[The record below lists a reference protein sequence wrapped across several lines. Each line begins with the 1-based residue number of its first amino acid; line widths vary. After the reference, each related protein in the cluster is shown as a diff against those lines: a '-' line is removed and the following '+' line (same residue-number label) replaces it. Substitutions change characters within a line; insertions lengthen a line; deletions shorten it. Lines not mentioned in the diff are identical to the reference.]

1 MQRPDLLFSKQ
12 SIVFPALKEKLM
24 RRLFIAMLGLI
35 ASAIMLTSCAP
46 ADSNAAANAGNKPV
60 NAPNTAAN
68 TAAKAAQA
76 DKAAVEADIKK
87 MLDDF
92 AATLS
97 KNDAAGLDKFYTDD
111 YTLVDQTGAV
121 QTKASRIEAVKSGA
135 VKFDGIKF
143 EDLKFK
149 TNPEGNAATVVA
161 HVTGKN
167 VINGKPEDRNTMV
180 TWVVVKDPSK
190 GWQFLNAQMT
200 DIKPGTAAPA
210 KADDKKPAA
219 NANK

>member
-1 MQRPDLLFSKQ
+1 
-12 SIVFPALKEKLM
+12 M
-24 RRLFIAMLGLI
+24 RRLFIAMVGVI
-35 ASAIMLTSCAP
+35 AAAIMLTSCAP
-46 ADSNAAANAGNKPV
+46 AGNNAAANAGGGNKPANTT
-60 NAPNTAAN
+60 NAAAN
-68 TAAKAAQA
+68 TAAKPAPA

-87 MLDDF
+87 MLDEF

-121 QTKASRIEAVKSGA
+121 QTKAARIDAIKSGA
-135 VKFDGIKF
+135 VKMDAMKF

-149 TNPEGNAATVVA
+149 VNPEGTAATVVG

-167 VINGKPEDRNTMV
+167 TINGKAEERNSMA
-180 TWVVVKDPSK
+180 TWVVVKDPAK
-190 GWQFLNAQMT
+190 GWQFLNAQVT
-200 DIKPGTAAPA
+200 DIKPGTAAPV
-210 KADDKKPAA
+210 KQDDKKPAA